1 MISTENCRSRTLL
14 PSISDT
20 LFLGI
25 LFFLNL
31 SGDQILLGDADTG
44 YHVRAGEFIIDHLS
58 IPRTDLFSY
67 LTPPLSW
74 TLHEW
79 FAEVIMAQLHRLAG
93 LSGIVVFFSI
103 LIALSSCLAFELL
116 LKPRS
121 NLLLAAA
128 MALLVV
134 LCSASNWLARPH
146 IFSFV
151 FLVLWYHLL
160 INYHEVGNRKVLFW
174 LPPVMLVWVN
184 LHGGFILGFI
194 LLAIYCFGC
203 VVQACLSANDEKKQW
218 QEKSQNLALAI
229 VACVLMAL
237 FNPYGFHTL
246 LFPFR
251 VVQDQFLMDHIS
263 EYLSP
268 DFHFSAVKPFEVLL
282 LTTVA
287 IFGLARVPLNVIEL
301 TLVLLFG
308 HMALYS
314 SRHIPLFAII
324 VSPIVLKQAT
334 IVFENLEGGFVTF
347 TKQRLHNLAQIDQ
360 STVAY
365 LWPVLG
371 VFIVTA
377 LATIGIIK
385 YHFDPKNVPV
395 RAVEFVKREAIVGNM
410 FNNDEF
416 GDYII
421 YAAWPKYKVFIDG
434 RTDMY
439 GADRVKE
446 YIKVVHAQPG
456 WENTLEKYQVKWIF
470 QEPSSPLSKILLE
483 RTDWQ
488 LIYSDSVANIFLK
501 RIPENDLLINKFR
514 ATKPF
519 AKENSYAN

>member
-79 FAEVIMAQLHRLAG
+79 FAEIIMAQVHRVAG
-93 LSGIVVFFSI
+93 LSGVVIFFSI
-103 LIALSSCLAFELL
+103 LIALSSYLILELL

-121 NLLLAAA
+121 NVLFAAA
-128 MALLVV
+128 MALVIALA
-134 LCSASNWLARPH
+134 SASNWLARPH
-146 IFSFV
+146 IFTFV
-151 FLVLWYHLL
+151 FLVVWYHLL
-160 INYHEVGNRKVLFW
+160 ISYHRLGNRKVLFW
-174 LPPVMLVWVN
+174 MPPVMLLWVN
-184 LHGGFILGFI
+184 LHGGFVLGFI
-194 LLAIYCFGC
+194 LLAIYFFGTLG
-203 VVQACLSANDEKKQW
+203 QACFVSLTENKHCLKKAR
-218 QEKSQNLALAI
+218 NLALTIA
-229 VACVLMAL
+229 ACVVVSGL
-237 FNPYGFHTL
+237 NPYGFHTL
-246 LFPFR
+246 IFPFR

-268 DFHFSAVKPFEVLL
+268 NFHSTAVKPFELLL
-282 LTTVA
+282 LTTLGVFA
-287 IFGLARVPLNVIEL
+287 LAQTRLDAIEL
-301 TLVLLFG
+301 ALVVIFG

-324 VSPIVLKQAT
+324 VGPIVLNHAT
-334 IVFENLEGGFVTF
+334 IIFERLDGRFLSFAKTRINNLQKTDG
-347 TKQRLHNLAQIDQ
+347 
-360 STVAY
+360 STVPY
-365 LWPVLG
+365 LWPAGGILL
-371 VFIVTA
+371 VTA
-377 LATIGIIK
+377 LATIGLVK
-385 YHFDPKNVPV
+385 HEFDPKNVPV
-395 RAVEFVKREAIVGNM
+395 KAVEFVKREAIQGNM

-421 YAAWPKYKVFIDG
+421 YAAWPEYKVFIDG

-439 GADRVKE
+439 GASHVKE
-446 YIKVVHAQPG
+446 YIKVSQAQPG
-456 WENTLEKYQVKWIF
+456 WQNTLQKYQIGWIF
-470 QEPSSPLSKILLE
+470 QDVSSPLSKILLE
-483 RTDWQ
+483 RTDWK
-488 LIYSDSVANIFLK
+488 LIYSDDVANIFLK
-501 RIPENDLLINKFR
+501 AIPENELLINKFR
-514 ATKPF
+514 ATQPF